1 MALLVDLVFGDRY
14 QQAELAMRL
23 QTFLFDLG
31 LGALTE
37 AQEQVRRPAEHRIA
51 ALAQDA
57 FRDTEHLQLQLRWLA
72 NQLEDR
78 EVQAKRAVTEDFGL
92 GENALGGTPTYGGIE
107 SLSVDDALA
116 DHEGLDS
123 SEGV

>member
-1 MALLVDLVFGDRY
+1 
-14 QQAELAMRL
+14 MRL

-31 LGALTE
+31 DGALTE

-78 EVQAKRAVTEDFGL
+78 ELRAKVAVTEDFGL
-92 GENALGGTPTYGGIE
+92 GENALGGTPMYGGIGN
-107 SLSVDDALA
+107 D
-116 DHEGLDS
+116 EGT
-123 SEGV
+123 G